1 METKMP
7 LYDKEALEA
16 TQAQRARWEHE
27 ELSVTSGKFPEAK
40 DQFRTISGIPV
51 QGVYSPEQN
60 ETLSYAQD
68 LGNPGQFPFTRGVY
82 PTMYRG
88 KQWSRRQIA
97 GFGTAS
103 STNARFKFLMENGQT
118 GLSTDFDHPTLTGY
132 DSLHPL
138 SEGEVGRLGVAIDTL
153 PDMAEL
159 FEGIPLDKVS
169 ISLTVNHP
177 AIVLLAFLLE
187 HAKDQGVGWDRLRGT
202 VQNDSLK
209 ESFGQ
214 KTFAVPPRGGFRL
227 TMDLVE
233 YCTKHVPAWNTIS
246 ISGYHTRE
254 AGSDAIQ
261 ELAFTLAQGMAYI
274 EGGQR
279 RGMAVDAFAPRLSF
293 FFGVHMDFFEE
304 IAKLRAARRL
314 WARIVKE
321 RYGATDPRALLC
333 RFHSQTLGSTLVRKG
348 MLNNIVRGTTQAL
361 AAVLGG
367 TQSLHVSGYDE
378 AHDIPSEDAMRM
390 SLTTQRILGAET
402 GVAST
407 ADPLGGSFF
416 MEKLT
421 SEIEERA
428 MEYINKI
435 DSMGNGSMLDGMF
448 AAIDSGYIEK
458 EIADASYAYQRR
470 IENKDY
476 MVLGLNDPIP
486 DATLPPKLYE
496 HDDREE
502 ERQKERLVDVVS
514 KRDPLITAGALDALR
529 EGTAGDANLMPL
541 VLAAARSHATEGEI
555 MGVFRE
561 VFGEHHDPAIF

>member
-1 METKMP
+1 MPMP
-7 LYDKEALEA
+7 LYDKDALDAAKKNREH
-16 TQAQRARWEHE
+16 WEHN
-27 ELSVTSGKFPEAK
+27 ELGAFVSKAPESR

-51 QGVYSPEQN
+51 ERLYAPEDNPSLDYQ
-60 ETLSYAQD
+60 QD

-88 KQWSRRQIA
+88 RQWSRRQIA
-97 GFGTAS
+97 GFGTATA
-103 STNARFKFLMENGQT
+103 TNERFKFLMENGQT

-153 PDMAEL
+153 PDMTEL
-159 FEGIPLDKVS
+159 FADIPLDKVS

-177 AIVLLAFLLE
+177 AIVLLSFLLG
-187 HAKDQGVGWDRLRGT
+187 HAENQGVSWDKLRGT

-209 ESFGQ
+209 EAYGQ

-233 YCTKHVPAWNTIS
+233 YCTKHVPSWNTIS

-254 AGSDAIQ
+254 AGSDAVQ
-261 ELAFTLAQGMAYI
+261 ELAFTIAQGMAYI
-274 EGGQR
+274 EAGER
-279 RGMAVDAFAPRLSF
+279 RGMSVDSFAPRLSF

-321 RYGATDPRALLC
+321 RYGATDPRAMLC
-333 RFHSQTLGSTLVRKG
+333 RFHSQTLGSTLVRNG
-348 MLNNIVRGTTQAL
+348 MLNNIVRGTSQAL

-378 AHDIPSEDAMRM
+378 AHDIPSEEAMRM
-390 SLTTQRILGAET
+390 SLTTQRILGSET
-402 GVAST
+402 GVPDT

-416 MEKLT
+416 VEKLT

-428 MEYINKI
+428 WEYIKKI
-435 DSMGNGSMLDGMF
+435 DAMGNGSMLDGIF

-458 EIADASYAYQRR
+458 EIADASYDYQKR
-470 IENKDY
+470 IESKDY
-476 MVLGLNDPIP
+476 LVLGLNEPIP
-486 DATLPPKLYE
+486 DATLPPQLYE

-502 ERQKERLVDVVS
+502 ERQKERLADIVRN
-514 KRDPLITAGALDALR
+514 RDPQITAGTLDALR
-529 EGTAGDANLMPL
+529 DATAGDANLMPL
-541 VLAAARSHATEGEI
+541 VLDAARAHATEGEI

-561 VFGEHHDPAIF
+561 IFGTHEDPGLF

>member
-7 LYDKEALEA
+7 LYDKGALDA
-16 TQAQRARWEHE
+16 AQAQRARWEHE
-27 ELSVTSGKFPEAK
+27 ELSVTSGKLPEAR
-40 DQFRTISGIPV
+40 DQFHTISGIPIH
-51 QGVYSPEQN
+51 GVYGPGEN
-60 ETLSYAQD
+60 EALSYAQD

-88 KQWSRRQIA
+88 RQWSRRQIA

-187 HAKDQGVGWDRLRGT
+187 HSKDQGVGWDRLRGT

-279 RGMAVDAFAPRLSF
+279 RGMAVDTFAPRLSF

-333 RFHSQTLGSTLVRKG
+333 RFHSQTLGSTLVRNG

-402 GVAST
+402 GVADT

-416 MEKLT
+416 IEKLT

-435 DSMGNGSMLDGMF
+435 DVMGNGSMLDGMF

-502 ERQKERLVDVVS
+502 ERQKERLADVVS

-529 EGTAGDANLMPL
+529 EGTAGSTNLMPL
-541 VLAAARSHATEGEI
+541 VLGAARSHATEGEI

-561 VFGEHHDPAIF
+561 IFGEHHDPAIF